1 MNENILK
8 VLEFTADKALAIAG
22 QQSVAGEPIVIGD
35 VTVILVS
42 SVSCGFAGGG
52 SDLPAKQK
60 SDALMAGAGA
70 KVSMTP
76 LFFLAVSGGEVQLLR
91 VPQESASGSLVD
103 TLKGMVGQLAATK
116 LERKPKKKE

>member
-35 VTVILVS
+35 VTVIPVS

-76 LFFLAVSGGEVQLLR
+76 LSFLAVSGGEVQLLR

-103 TLKGMVGQLAATK
+103 TLKGMAAQFVATK

>member
-35 VTVILVS
+35 VTVIPVS

-76 LFFLAVSGGEVQLLR
+76 LSFLAVSGGEVQLLR

-103 TLKGMVGQLAATK
+103 TLKGMAAQLAATK